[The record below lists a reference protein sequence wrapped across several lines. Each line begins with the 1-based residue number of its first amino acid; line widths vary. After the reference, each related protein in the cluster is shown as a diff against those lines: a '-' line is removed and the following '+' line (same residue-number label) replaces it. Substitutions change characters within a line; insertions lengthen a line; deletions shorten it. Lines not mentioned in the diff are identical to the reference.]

1 MRTPLLAL
9 ALCALL
15 IGVAHAQ
22 DAPPDAAVERNNR
35 GAALLEQ
42 GTLEEAI
49 AELQQAVEMAPAYV
63 VAHANLAYAYERHG
77 RSDEAIAA
85 YRNVLE
91 LEPDNSVARNNLA
104 ALYSKNG
111 RYDEAILEFEE
122 VLRRDPANA
131 TATGNLDNARRN
143 KGVVRERQEQIGRTL
158 TVVDARPSD
167 PRAAYDAARIF
178 AQQGNNDQALAWLTK
193 ALDLGFDQMD
203 FVSVD
208 PALTGLRTDP
218 RLAKLLEERQA
229 QKAQPR

>member
-22 DAPPDAAVERNNR
+22 QAPSDEAVERNNR
-35 GAALLEQ
+35 GAALLQQ
-42 GTLEEAI
+42 GDLEEAI
-49 AELQQAVEMAPAYV
+49 AALRQAVDMVPAYV
-63 VAHANLAYAYERHG
+63 VAHANLAYAYERQE
-77 RSDEAIAA
+77 RPEEAIAE
-85 YRNVLE
+85 YRKVLE
-91 LEPDNSVARNNLA
+91 LEPGNSLARNNLG

-122 VLRRDPANA
+122 VLRRDPGNA
-131 TATGNLDNARRN
+131 TARGNLDNARRN
-143 KGVVRERQEQIGRTL
+143 KGVVQERQEQIGRTL
-158 TVVDARPSD
+158 TVVDARPND

-193 ALDLGFDQMD
+193 AFDLGFAQVD

-208 PALTGLRTDP
+208 PALTGLRKDP
-218 RLAKLLEERQA
+218 RFSTLLEERRA
-229 QKAQPR
+229 QK

>member
-1 MRTPLLAL
+1 VRTPLLAL

-22 DAPPDAAVERNNR
+22 DAPPAAAVERNNR

-49 AELQQAVEMAPAYV
+49 AELRQAVEMAPAYV
-63 VAHANLAYAYERHG
+63 VAHANLAYAYERQG
-77 RSDEAIAA
+77 RSDEAVAA
-85 YRNVLE
+85 YRTVLE
-91 LEPDNSVARNNLA
+91 LEPDNSVARNNLG
-104 ALYSKNG
+104 ALYSKHG
-111 RYDEAILEFEE
+111 RYDDAIREFEE

-143 KGVVRERQEQIGRTL
+143 KGVVHERQEQIGRTL

-193 ALDLGFDQMD
+193 ALDLGFDQLD

-208 PALTGLRTDP
+208 PALTGLRKDSRFST
-218 RLAKLLEERQA
+218 LLEERRA
-229 QKAQPR
+229 PK